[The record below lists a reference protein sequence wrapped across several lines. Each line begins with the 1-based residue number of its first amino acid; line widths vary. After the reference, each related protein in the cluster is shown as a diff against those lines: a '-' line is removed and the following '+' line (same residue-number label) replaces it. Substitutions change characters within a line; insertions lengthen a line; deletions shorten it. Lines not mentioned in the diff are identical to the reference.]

1 MSDDSTYS
9 WSPGTSLISQFA
21 GTQFAGN
28 RRCILGQT
36 SHAGTLGQT
45 YMLAHWGKLHIQCI
59 LLIITPEN
67 VSADQEFLIQTFLSI
82 SSHLYAFIS
91 CLYFPAVMYSAS
103 TALLCFSVQRCYVHG
118 FYVQHFYSFDLGL
131 RFAPDFFLEVYV
143 FDLIKN
149 EVFFIVVWRGRAA
162 AHHFDHFDHF

>member
-1 MSDDSTYS
+1 MLQHFDVVCCSILTLYVAAFWRAGPRTLPADTLDCMSDDSTYL
-9 WSPGTSLISQFA
+9 WSPGTSHISQFA

-67 VSADQEFLIQTFLSI
+67 VSADREFLIQTFLSI

-103 TALLCFSVQRCYVHG
+103 YSFTLLFCTALLRTWLLCTALLQ
-118 FYVQHFYSFDLGL
+118 L
-131 RFAPDFFLEVYV
+131 
-143 FDLIKN
+143 
-149 EVFFIVVWRGRAA
+149 
-162 AHHFDHFDHF
+162 